1 MQDSINAN
9 NLNKSHFPEPDL
21 LRFFRNICYAVR
33 ALHHYRL
40 PKVPKRNTEDGDE
53 LLAVVPQLTQ
63 QRMMPISTSIPSPMV
78 SGSYYNANG
87 YQEDDERV
95 DEEGTLVPYG
105 RLFCVSS
112 E

>member
-1 MQDSINAN
+1 M
-9 NLNKSHFPEPDL
+9 NKSHFPEPDL

-40 PKVPKRNTEDGDE
+40 PKVPKRNTEDDDE
-53 LLAVVPQLTQ
+53 LLAVVPKLTQ
-63 QRMMPISTSIPSPMV
+63 QRMMPISTSTSIPSPMV

-87 YQEDDERV
+87 YQDDEHV

-105 RLFCVSS
+105 MFLFLCVSS